1 MLGEDDLC
9 VPDTI
14 CNYRHHSIILG
25 DIAPCFLEMAPCK
38 SLHPTLRCG
47 NPGSVGGQ
55 AAAMPIVKTRKPT
68 QVPVPVLLVI
78 ILLYRVWDEEGT
90 GGEGRA
96 RVLQE
101 EIKMTWKKRDR
112 G

>member
-1 MLGEDDLC
+1 MMGEDDLC

-47 NPGSVGGQ
+47 NPGSVGGAGSRNAHCKNQ
-55 AAAMPIVKTRKPT
+55 ETDT
-68 QVPVPVLLVI
+68 ST
-78 ILLYRVWDEEGT
+78 GT
-90 GGEGRA
+90 GIASYNPTVQGMG
-96 RVLQE
+96 
-101 EIKMTWKKRDR
+101 
-112 G
+112 